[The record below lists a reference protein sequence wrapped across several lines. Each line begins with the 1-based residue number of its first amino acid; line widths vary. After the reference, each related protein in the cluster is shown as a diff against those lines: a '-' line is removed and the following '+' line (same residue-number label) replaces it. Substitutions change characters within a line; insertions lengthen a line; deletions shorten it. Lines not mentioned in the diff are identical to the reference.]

1 MKIKDLKKWISDIS
15 SEFDEYTITH
25 REYYDSEEDTLFAN
39 EVPMVSVHIDDNEMK
54 ACFMHEQSYLLYK
67 GDSIITKFKV
77 SSTKVDCG

>member
-1 MKIKDLKKWISDIS
+1 MTIKDLKKWISDIS
-15 SEFDEYTITH
+15 SEFDDYTITH
-25 REYYDSEEDTLFAN
+25 REYYDSEDDALFAN